1 VPLRVLLTSGED
13 KRLALRES
21 ILRGPEKTPSDR
33 GSKLRSIP
41 LQQPDAR
48 FPARYAVRREW
59 RIMDPKRTLIQS
71 NDGTQIPVWSSGR
84 GRPLL
89 IVHGAAGTHDTWEMM
104 RPLLDSHFEVTIMNR
119 RVTFGDPLSPLEMT
133 REFEDVAAVARS
145 LGDHVVLLGHS
156 SGAQCAL
163 GAAPMIPQLEQL
175 LVYEPPLDLDRTS
188 PHYRV
193 VLPKL
198 ERLLRVGDIDGVY
211 DVWLKEYVRMPEEV
225 AEQVKASPIGQSMRP
240 LAQYLPREMAAHLD
254 WNFDVDG
261 LQGVT
266 ARTTYLVGSETPAE
280 NAELRGFIRILEH
293 ALKDFE
299 VREIPGQ
306 GHFANFF
313 APELLAGLVLELAEA
328 DV

>member
-1 VPLRVLLTSGED
+1 
-13 KRLALRES
+13 
-21 ILRGPEKTPSDR
+21 
-33 GSKLRSIP
+33 
-41 LQQPDAR
+41 
-48 FPARYAVRREW
+48 
-59 RIMDPKRTLIQS
+59 MDLSRTQIQS

-104 RPLLDSHFEVTIMNR
+104 RPLLDSHLEVTIMNR

-133 REFEDVAAVARS
+133 SEFEDVAAVARS
-145 LGDHVVLLGHS
+145 LGDDVVLLGHS

-163 GAAPMIPQLEQL
+163 GAAPMIPQLKQL
-175 LVYEPPLDLDRTS
+175 LLYEPPLDFERIS

-198 ERLLRVGDIDGVY
+198 EQLLRAGDIDGVY
-211 DVWLKEYVRMPEEV
+211 DAWLKEYLRVPEEA

-240 LAQYLPREMAAHLD
+240 LAQYLPREMAAHLG
-254 WNFDVDG
+254 WNFNVDG
-261 LQGVT
+261 LKGLT
-266 ARTTYLVGSETPAE
+266 ARTTYLVGSESP
-280 NAELRGFIRILEH
+280 AELRGFIPILEH
-293 ALKDFE
+293 ALKNFE

-313 APELLAGLVLELAEA
+313 APELLADLVLELAKA
-328 DV
+328 DA